1 MNKIYISGKITGD
14 DNFKE
19 KFSNAKTRCIILG
32 FELDEILNPC
42 ELPECHTWQDY
53 MIMDIKELFE
63 CSHIFM
69 LRDWKESKGAR
80 IEHSIALNC
89 GLIIY
94 YEK

>member
-14 DNFKE
+14 KNFKA
-19 KFSNAKTRCIILG
+19 KFADAKLKLSKNGWENIV
-32 FELDEILNPC
+32 NPV
-42 ELPECHTWQDY
+42 ELPECDTWQDY

-69 LRDWKESKGAR
+69 LRDWKESKGAK